1 MINFSNF
8 AAPLFVVAGL
18 ALAMGGTSSADL
30 HLRREVSTCPSLPQ
44 LHWSLRIT
52 WDEPKAPSPPGL
64 ILRHRFASHHL
75 LIACSSAQCL
85 MSISEDDRTPTQQ
98 GPI

>member
-1 MINFSNF
+1 LINLANL
-8 AAPLFVVAGL
+8 AAPFLVVGAFVL
-18 ALAMGGTSSADL
+18 TMGGTSSADRQL
-30 HLRREVSTCPSLPQ
+30 HPEDSHCPPLLH
-44 LHWSLRIT
+44 LHWSLRIA
-52 WDEPKAPSPPGL
+52 WDQPKTLPPPEL

-85 MSISEDDRTPTQQ
+85 MSISEDDQKQTQQ

>member
-1 MINFSNF
+1 MINFVNS
-8 AAPLFVVAGL
+8 AAPLFVAGGL

-30 HLRREVSTCPSLPQ
+30 HLHREDSRCPPLLQ
-44 LHWSLRIT
+44 LHWSLRIA
-52 WDEPKAPSPPGL
+52 WDEPKALPPPEL
-64 ILRHRFASHHL
+64 ILRHHFANHHL

-85 MSISEDDRTPTQQ
+85 MSISEDDQKRTRQ

>member
-1 MINFSNF
+1 MINLANF
-8 AAPLFVVAGL
+8 AAPWIIVGGL
-18 ALAMGGTSSADL
+18 ALSMAGATSADL
-30 HLRREVSTCPSLPQ
+30 HLRHDHSRCPSLLQ

-52 WDEPKAPSPPGL
+52 WDQPETLPPPEL

-85 MSISEDDRTPTQQ
+85 MSVSDDDPGTTQP
-98 GPI
+98 GTI

>member
-1 MINFSNF
+1 LINLANF
-8 AAPLFVVAGL
+8 AAPLFVVGGL
-18 ALAMGGTSSADL
+18 ALSMGGTSSADL
-30 HLRREVSTCPSLPQ
+30 HLRRDDSCCPPLLQ
-44 LHWSLRIT
+44 LHWSLRVV
-52 WDEPKAPSPPGL
+52 WDEPKTLPPPSL

-85 MSISEDDRTPTQQ
+85 MAISEDDREQTPQ